1 VKSGKVVV
9 FGVPSAAGGSG
20 PGMELAPFAL
30 REAGLLESLR
40 STGRKVVNRSDLS
53 LFPFRKDSEG
63 PARNVAGA
71 VCAARAAGDEM
82 ARALTEGFAILL
94 GGDCSLVTGA
104 VAGTQRTVDGPVGL
118 VYLDA
123 NADLNTPDTSPSGC
137 LAGMALSLALGKGPA
152 ELADL
157 AQPPVD
163 PDHVALVGFRALDP
177 GERSRIADLGLALPA
192 AAART
197 LGMRAAA
204 ALALDGVDND
214 QGPIL
219 VHLDVDLIGPAE
231 MPAKVSTTPGEG
243 LSWQEAGALLA
254 ALLASPRVVALEV
267 AEYDP
272 SRDPGGGCGRLLV
285 ELIAKAVGARSTG
298 GVRGL

>member
-1 VKSGKVVV
+1 MRSGKVVV

-30 REAGLLESLR
+30 RAAGLLEALR
-40 STGRKVVNRSDLS
+40 STGRTVVNRSDLS
-53 LFPFRKDSEG
+53 LFPFREDSTG
-63 PARNVAGA
+63 PARNTAGA
-71 VCAARAAGDEM
+71 ACAARAAADEM

-94 GGDCSLVTGA
+94 GGDCSLVVGA
-104 VAGTQRTVDGPVGL
+104 VAGVQKTVDGPLGL

-123 NADLNTPDTSPSGC
+123 NADLNTPDTSPSGG

-152 ELADL
+152 ELVAL

-204 ALALDGVDND
+204 ALALDGVNNE

-219 VHLDVDLIGPAE
+219 VHLDVDLVGPAE
-231 MPAKVSTTPGEG
+231 MPAKVSTTPGDG
-243 LSWQEAGALLA
+243 LSWPEAGALLT
-254 ALLASPRVVALEV
+254 ALFASPRVVALEV
-267 AEYDP
+267 AEYHP
-272 SRDPGGGCGRLLV
+272 AGDPGGACGRLLV
-285 ELIAKAVGARSTG
+285 ELIARAVSGGTTSGARHA
-298 GVRGL
+298 